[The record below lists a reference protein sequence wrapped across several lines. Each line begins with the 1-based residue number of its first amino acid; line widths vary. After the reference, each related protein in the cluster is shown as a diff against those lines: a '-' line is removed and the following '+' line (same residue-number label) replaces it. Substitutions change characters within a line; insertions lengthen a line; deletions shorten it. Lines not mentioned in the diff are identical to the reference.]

1 MRTFPAGAELV
12 NPYPFFA
19 EMRRNH
25 PVAFDDQ
32 AGLWAV
38 YRHADVCAVLGDH
51 DGFPTSTIEE
61 GVLPAPEWRR
71 LFSLNA
77 FDPPRHT
84 QLRNLALRAFT
95 PAAVAR
101 LQGRITAIVDELLDA
116 VVGTGRMDLVADFA
130 GPLPTIVI
138 AEMLGVPASD
148 QESFR
153 RWSDEVGERAN
164 ALVLDPENG
173 VRRLS
178 EALSPMEDYVRQKVA
193 ERRRRPADDLVSS
206 LLAAEI
212 DGQSLDEPDLVAFCM
227 LLLIAGNISTTHMIG
242 NALRALLE
250 HPEELARFVAHPELA
265 AGAVEELLRY
275 DSPVLAAPRWI
286 RHDRELGGQQLKR
299 GQRIIL
305 WLGAANRDPDAFP
318 DPDRLD
324 LRRKATRQVSFGHG
338 AHYCLGAPL
347 ARLEARIAL
356 AAILRRLPELEL
368 GDGPLEPVPGYLL
381 HGMVKMPLRFR
392 ATRATTPRPATE
404 PTSDRPIV

>member
-1 MRTFPAGAELV
+1 MRTFPAGSELL
-12 NPYPFFA
+12 NPYSFFE

-25 PVAFDDQ
+25 PVAFDEQ

-38 YRHADVCAVLGDH
+38 YRHADVTAILGDH
-51 DGFPTSTIEE
+51 QNFPTSTIEE

-71 LFSLNA
+71 LFSINA
-77 FDPPRHT
+77 FDPPHHT
-84 QLRNLALRAFT
+84 RLRNLALRAFT

-101 LQGRITAIVDELLDA
+101 LQDHITTIVDRLIDA
-116 VVGTGRMDLVADFA
+116 VAGTGQLDLVADIA

-138 AEMLGVPASD
+138 AEMLGVPAED
-148 QESFR
+148 QEQFR

-178 EALSPMEDYVRQKVA
+178 DALSPMEDYVRRAVA
-193 ERRRRPADDLVSS
+193 ERRKQPKDDLMGS

-212 DGQSLDEPDLVAFCM
+212 DGQSLEEPDLVAFCM

-242 NALRALLE
+242 NGIRALLE
-250 HPEELARFVAHPELA
+250 HPEQQAHFLAHPA
-265 AGAVEELLRY
+265 QMPGAIEELLRY

-286 RHDRELGGQQLKR
+286 RHDYELRGKKLER
-299 GQRIIL
+299 GQRVIC
-305 WLGAANRDPDAFP
+305 WLGAANRDEDAFP
-318 DPDRLD
+318 DPNRLD
-324 LRRKATRQVSFGHG
+324 LTRKAARQVSFGHG

-356 AAILRRLPELEL
+356 PAILRRLPELALVEGTEL
-368 GDGPLEPVPGYLL
+368 APVPGYLL
-381 HGMVKMPLRFR
+381 HGMVNMPMRFK
-392 ATRATTPRPATE
+392 A
-404 PTSDRPIV
+404 S